1 MRRIITEKDIT
12 RIVKNVIFESE
23 NKTGFSM
30 DLKTLISKYMRN
42 GLSDDEV
49 KDVLKSEL
57 RPVVKKDDAAKRFQ
71 RK

>member
-30 DLKTLISKYMRN
+30 DLKYLIDKYIRK
-42 GLSDDEV
+42 GLSDDDI
-49 KDVLKSEL
+49 KDVLKS
-57 RPVVKKDDAAKRFQ
+57 
-71 RK
+71 